1 MTQKI
6 KAQVI
11 VQNLELIIKDLENSI
26 DSLENN
32 KNSIEAKGIQ
42 AKLARAISELR
53 GERISKI
60 ESIPINSGQASNQ
73 EMKNFLLLRIEDL
86 KDLLD
91 SSDINFKKKFDLLM
105 EITQLRAKI
114 SNL

>member
-1 MTQKI
+1 MTPKI
-6 KAQVI
+6 KAQV
-11 VQNLELIIKDLENSI
+11 VAQNLEMIIKDLENSI
-26 DSLENN
+26 DSLEN
-32 KNSIEAKGIQ
+32 KTSIEAKGIQ
-42 AKLARAISELR
+42 AKLARSISELR
-53 GERISKI
+53 GERINNI
-60 ESIPINSGQASNQ
+60 ESIPINTRQASNQ
-73 EMKNFLLLRIEDL
+73 ELKSFLLLRIEDL

>member
-1 MTQKI
+1 M
-6 KAQVI
+6 KAQEVAH
-11 VQNLELIIKDLENSI
+11 NLELIIKDLENSI
-26 DSLENN
+26 DSLDH
-32 KNSIEAKGIQ
+32 KTPIDGIQ

-60 ESIPINSGQASNQ
+60 ESIPINSVQASNQ

-91 SSDINFKKKFDLLM
+91 TSDINFKKKFDLLM

-114 SNL
+114 SSL

>member
-6 KAQVI
+6 KTQVV
-11 VQNLELIIKDLENSI
+11 VQNLELIIRDLEKSI
-26 DSLENN
+26 DSLEN
-32 KNSIEAKGIQ
+32 KNSSEARGIQ

-60 ESIPINSGQASNQ
+60 ESIPIKSGQASTQ

-91 SSDINFKKKFDLLM
+91 SSEINFKKKFDLLM

>member
-6 KAQVI
+6 KAQVV

-26 DSLENN
+26 DSLED
-32 KNSIEAKGIQ
+32 KTYIEARGIQ

-60 ESIPINSGQASNQ
+60 ESIPINSGQASKQ

-91 SSDINFKKKFDLLM
+91 SSEINFKKKFDLLM

>member
-6 KAQVI
+6 KTHVV
-11 VQNLELIIKDLENSI
+11 VQNLELIIKDLEKSI
-26 DSLENN
+26 ESLEN
-32 KNSIEAKGIQ
+32 KTSIEGIQ
-42 AKLARAISELR
+42 AKLARAISDLR

-60 ESIPINSGQASNQ
+60 ESIPIKSGQASKQ

-91 SSDINFKKKFDLLM
+91 SSDINFKQKFDLLM